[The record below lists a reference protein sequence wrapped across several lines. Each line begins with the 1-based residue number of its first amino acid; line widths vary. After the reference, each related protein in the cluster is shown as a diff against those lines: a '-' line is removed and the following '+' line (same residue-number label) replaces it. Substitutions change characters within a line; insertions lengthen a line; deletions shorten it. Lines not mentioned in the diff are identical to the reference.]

1 MTFADGVVFLGFF
14 LGGGVFFFAAVV
26 GTYVYLAS
34 VMLVFGWKLS
44 T

>member
-1 MTFADGVVFLGFF
+1 MTSADGVVFLFF
-14 LGGGVFFFAAVV
+14 FMGGGVFFFDAVV
-26 GTYVYLAS
+26 GTYVHLAS